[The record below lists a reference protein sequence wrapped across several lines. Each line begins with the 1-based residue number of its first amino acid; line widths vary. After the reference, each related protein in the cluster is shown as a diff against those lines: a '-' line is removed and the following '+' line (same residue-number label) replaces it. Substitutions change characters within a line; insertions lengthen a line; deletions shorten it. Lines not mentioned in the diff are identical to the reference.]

1 MTELSRANDVLPTAE
16 IETRRSSVDRI
27 LEAARD
33 CLGESGFAAFS
44 TRAVAERA
52 EVPLSQIHY
61 HFRSKQQL
69 LLRVLEQ
76 ENEALVS
83 RQRAMFEGPG
93 SFAGKWDRACDYLE
107 SDIGSGYVRRLHELF
122 GLAYADPVVAA
133 ELRTMVRGWH
143 TAIADLVRRS
153 LRPETLARVGLS
165 PEAFAALAGSAFLGA
180 ESAIL
185 IGMGESQAPNRQ
197 GLRQVGRWIAVL
209 EARQASAVQ
218 DERVS
223 RRRPAVDGGS
233 DAGP

>member
-1 MTELSRANDVLPTAE
+1 MTDTSDLTVPAPET
-16 IETRRSSVDRI
+16 IEPRQSTVDRI

-33 CLGESGFAAFS
+33 CLGESGFAALS

-69 LLRVLEQ
+69 LLRVLAD

-93 SFAGKWDRACDYLE
+93 SFAEKWDRACDYLE
-107 SDIGSGYVRRLHELF
+107 SDIGSGYVRRFHELF
-122 GLAYADPVVAA
+122 GLAYSDPIVAT
-133 ELRTMVRGWH
+133 ELRSMVRSWH
-143 TAIADLVRRS
+143 LAIADLVRRS

-165 PEAFAALAGSAFLGA
+165 PEAFAALAAAAFVGA

-185 IGMGESQAPNRQ
+185 IGMGESEAPSRQ

-209 EARQASAVQ
+209 EARQASVGRDAPK
-218 DERVS
+218 S
-223 RRRPAVDGGS
+223 RIARTMQGAS
-233 DAGP
+233 DAGA

>member
-1 MTELSRANDVLPTAE
+1 MTELSETHEALPVE
-16 IETRRSSVDRI
+16 VETRRSSVDRI

-93 SFAGKWDRACDYLE
+93 SFAEKWDRACDYLE
-107 SDIGSGYVRRLHELF
+107 SDLGSGYVRRLHELF
-122 GLAYADPVVAA
+122 GQAYADPIVAV
-133 ELRTMVRGWH
+133 ELRKMVGGWL
-143 TAIADLVRRS
+143 TTIADLVRRS

-165 PEAFAALAGSAFLGA
+165 PEAFAAIAASSFLGA
-180 ESAIL
+180 ESMIL
-185 IGMGESQAPNRQ
+185 IGLGESAAPNRQ

-209 EARQASAVQ
+209 EARQASATR
-218 DERVS
+218 DERKS
-223 RRRPAVDGGS
+223 RIARTPEGAS
-233 DAGP
+233 DAGA

>member
-1 MTELSRANDVLPTAE
+1 MTDTTDLSADLTGAAE
-16 IETRRSSVDRI
+16 PRPSTVDRI

-76 ENEALVS
+76 ENEALVK

-93 SFAGKWDRACDYLE
+93 SFAEKWDRACDYLE

-122 GLAYADPVVAA
+122 GLAYADPVVAV
-133 ELRTMVRGWH
+133 ELRAMVRVWH

-185 IGMGESQAPNRQ
+185 IGVGESEAPNRQ

-209 EARQASAVQ
+209 EARQASATR
-218 DERVS
+218 DGRKS
-223 RRRPAVDGGS
+223 RIGRTPGGAS
-233 DAGP
+233 DAGA

>member
-1 MTELSRANDVLPTAE
+1 MTDTSDLLADPSDAAE
-16 IETRRSSVDRI
+16 PRQSTVARI
-27 LEAARD
+27 LDAARD

-93 SFAGKWDRACDYLE
+93 SFAEKWDRACDYLE

-122 GLAYADPVVAA
+122 GQAYADPVVAV
-133 ELRTMVRGWH
+133 ELRGMVMGWQS
-143 TAIADLVRRS
+143 AIADLVRRS

-165 PEAFAALAGSAFLGA
+165 PEAFAALAGAAFLGA

-185 IGMGESQAPNRQ
+185 IGMGESQAPSRQ

-209 EARQASAVQ
+209 EARQASAAR
-218 DERVS
+218 DARTSRIRRIPEER
-223 RRRPAVDGGS
+223 P
-233 DAGP
+233 DAGA